1 MKHLLSILLICS
13 IAFTQELTV
22 EGDLNVTGNIQSAD
36 SLNQRIIDLELI
48 ILQLQTQIAL
58 LESQMIFLGQ
68 DLNNADC
75 FGIVGGG
82 AVLDEC
88 GVCDNDSS
96 NDCLQDC
103 FGEWGGIAEYDICG
117 DCGGDA
123 TSEDDCSN
131 YALEFTDAE
140 YYIDIGL
147 PSGMSPT
154 GSHTIMFKLENYTSP
169 NSEGYL
175 IGADVGGSF
184 TANNSLHYMFRSS
197 NDSACPNGA
206 CMSMDFYSNTLYAD
220 SYTSSALTH
229 WALVYN
235 ADGNKERYIYR
246 DGVLVAQGCDG
257 NVDCNYSGNFELIL
271 GGTSTA
277 GGVITNYNGVIDDFS
292 VWSKPLSAEEVF
304 NYYLSDPFGNEDALE
319 VLYNFNEG
327 SGNIIND
334 FANQNHGT
342 VIGADPVWVERD

>member
-13 IAFTQELTV
+13 ITLSQELTV

-131 YALEFTDAE
+131 YALDVA
-140 YYIDIGL
+140 
-147 PSGMSPT
+147 SPPQSPHISYSAIPPHSPKQSCKQSLDESLSQVPHSSKT
-154 GSHTIMFKLENYTSP
+154 APPPTIPKQSALFKSCPKN
-169 NSEGYL
+169 
-175 IGADVGGSF
+175 IIC
-184 TANNSLHYMFRSS
+184 
-197 NDSACPNGA
+197 DS
-206 CMSMDFYSNTLYAD
+206 
-220 SYTSSALTH
+220 SSAIC
-229 WALVYN
+229 V
-235 ADGNKERYIYR
+235 
-246 DGVLVAQGCDG
+246 
-257 NVDCNYSGNFELIL
+257 CNCKIISSRSIIL
-271 GGTSTA
+271 
-277 GGVITNYNGVIDDFS
+277 
-292 VWSKPLSAEEVF
+292 
-304 NYYLSDPFGNEDALE
+304 
-319 VLYNFNEG
+319 
-327 SGNIIND
+327 
-334 FANQNHGT
+334 
-342 VIGADPVWVERD
+342 